1 MGIWGARVVAV
12 DDDPDTLDLLDVI
25 LRGAGAELVPVSAP
39 GAALATVMGI
49 VPDVLFVDIAMPGED
64 GAHLLRELR
73 RLSPERG
80 GRVPAVTLTACL
92 GTPEQLA
99 EWSAAGFQRHVLK
112 PFRPEDVLSVVAE
125 LSGRVVE
132 RRHRTLV
139 PGEWPRHV
147 PRERRRERRAGDVP
161 C

>member
-1 MGIWGARVVAV
+1 MGIFGARVVAV
-12 DDDPDTLDLLDVI
+12 DDDLDTLDLLDVI
-25 LRGAGAELVPVSAP
+25 LRDAGAELVPVSTP
-39 GAALATVMGI
+39 GAALATVIGV

-73 RLSPERG
+73 RLSPEKG

-92 GTPEQLA
+92 GTPEKLA
-99 EWSAAGFQRHVLK
+99 EWTTAGFQRYVPK
-112 PFRPEDVLSVVAE
+112 PFLPADVIAVVAE

-132 RRHRTLV
+132 RRRHALGRA
-139 PGEWPRHV
+139 EWPRHV
-147 PRERRRERRAGDVP
+147 RRERRSELRADDLS